1 MHAIQIDP
9 KTNDLTWDTVPD
21 PFCGPDDVV
30 LEIAACGVNRADLLQ
45 RRGLY
50 PPPPGASN
58 ILGLEAAGVVGQVGS
73 NVQGWLAGDRA
84 MCLLAGGGYAERV
97 RVHASA
103 VGLRVVEIGRS
114 VLFPRDDVMELA
126 VVHTHRAVRVGT
138 RCMDRAST
146 SP

>member
-1 MHAIQIDP
+1 M
-9 KTNDLTWDTVPD
+9 DLSLPERDWSARGRVACCARTWVW
-21 PFCGPDDVV
+21 G
-30 LEIAACGVNRADLLQ
+30 
-45 RRGLY
+45 
-50 PPPPGASN
+50 
-58 ILGLEAAGVVGQVGS
+58 
-73 NVQGWLAGDRA
+73 
-84 MCLLAGGGYAERV
+84 V

-114 VLFPRDDVMELA
+114 VLFPRDDAMELA